1 MLKKMLT
8 GDTVLA
14 IEYHKYLLWHKKTV
28 APMHNAFTRSASTCN
43 ILPNNMLL
51 GKNQWNH
58 ADNE

>member
-1 MLKKMLT
+1 MLT
-8 GDTVLA
+8 GETVLA
-14 IEYHKYLLWHKKTV
+14 IEHHKYLCGTKKTV
-28 APMHNAFTRSASTCN
+28 PPMHNAFTGSAGTCN